1 MEKMLR
7 SIAQSKWTQDAI
19 FFSGEIRRKKKI
31 LTKKK
36 VRS

>member
-19 FFSGEIRRKKKI
+19 FFSGEIRRKKKDSNEE
-31 LTKKK
+31 K
-36 VRS
+36 S